1 MTPDRAHILF
11 EYSDGVARIT
21 LNRPPLNI
29 LNTVMMEETA
39 WALEETRKQRECK
52 ALLLRATGK
61 SFSAGVDVGEH
72 RGEQLQPMLTAFH
85 RIFHLLAEIEV
96 PTIAAVQ
103 GPALGGGCELA
114 TFCDI
119 VIASERARFG
129 QTEIKLGVFPPV
141 AALTFPERVGTPKAL
156 ELLLTGEIIEARQA
170 ERIGLITRSV
180 FEEDFEEEV
189 EILLRKLREKSAVT
203 LALTKRAVRAGLG
216 RPFAEGLSRVE
227 RIYLHELM
235 KTEDAEEGLRS
246 FLEKRKPVWKNR

>member
-1 MTPDRAHILF
+1 M
-11 EYSDGVARIT
+11 
-21 LNRPPLNI
+21 
-29 LNTVMMEETA
+29 
-39 WALEETRKQRECK
+39 
-52 ALLLRATGK
+52 
-61 SFSAGVDVGEH
+61 
-72 RGEQLQPMLTAFH
+72 
-85 RIFHLLAEIEV
+85 
-96 PTIAAVQ
+96 
-103 GPALGGGCELA
+103 
-114 TFCDI
+114 
-119 VIASERARFG
+119 
-129 QTEIKLGVFPPV
+129 